1 MKTTKITDAEIA
13 DIKVSALPTRPT
25 APAAF
30 GGKGYTASELKA
42 AFDRLP
48 LYIVE
53 RFNAL
58 IDDINGTGGGDICDA
73 VKTGIKDGHTLKEL
87 FSDIE
92 NGNLLDYMA
101 GPSGTLAEYLAAIR
115 ADINKIAARVG
126 VKL

>member
-1 MKTTKITDAEIA
+1 MKTTKITDSQIA

-48 LYIVE
+48 LYIIE

-58 IDDINGTGGGDICDA
+58 IDDINGDGGGDISDA
-73 VKTGIKDGHTLKEL
+73 IKTGINEGHTLKAF

-92 NGNLLDYMA
+92 NGALLDYMA

-115 ADINKIAARVG
+115 ADIDKIAARIG
-126 VKL
+126 IKL

>member
-48 LYIVE
+48 LYIIE

-58 IDDINGTGGGDICDA
+58 IDDINGDEGGNIGDAI
-73 VKTGIKDGHTLKEL
+73 KTGIKDGHTLNEL

-92 NGNLLDYMA
+92 NGALLDYMA
-101 GPSGTLAEYLAAIR
+101 GPSGTLSEYLASIR
-115 ADINKIAARVG
+115 ADIDKIATRIG
-126 VKL
+126 IKL